1 MREGW
6 FAPDVGPDY
15 QRRAALRC
23 APCRTKNGSALKRG
37 RYPFVPVLHAGV
49 QKMHRALDAAEKIAA
64 GAAEAATKIE
74 GAFDG
79 SRAGAALM
87 GRPRG
92 FAGGGS
98 P

>member
-1 MREGW
+1 VASPGTARR
-6 FAPDVGPDY
+6 FA
-15 QRRAALRC
+15 L
-23 APCRTKNGSALKRG
+23 CRTTNGSALKRG
-37 RYPFVPVLHAGV
+37 RYPVVPVLHAGV

-64 GAAEAATKIE
+64 GAAEAATTIE
-74 GAFDG
+74 GASGG

-92 FAGGGS
+92 YAEGGS